1 MTEIVVDLV
10 RHPEAAPVLIL
21 EGALAEH
28 SPARTAELAPDTL
41 LDFRDALIPA
51 RALVNGVSVLRLGAV
66 GQVRY
71 LQLETSEHEINVVD
85 GVRVASLLTS
95 TAPCRRVCNAVAEAR
110 AWSQVS
116 QRTGILHEG
125 GWRAGVGMAGMSAA
139 PSPWQVGCA

>member
-51 RALVNGVSVLRLGAV
+51 RALVNGVSVVRLGAV
-66 GQVRY
+66 GRVRY

-85 GVRVASLLTS
+85 GMRVASLLTS
-95 TAPCRRVCNAVAEAR
+95 TAPCRPVGNAAAEAR

-116 QRTGILHEG
+116 QRTGILHES
-125 GWRAGVGMAGMSAA
+125 GWQAGLGMGSMRAT
-139 PSPWQVGCA
+139 PSPWQAGRA